1 MSVIKRWAHHI
12 CYIDPVD
19 RERRKSSC
27 IRFEEELPSDYAE
40 IEEKE
45 ISLSPEVVVE
55 TGNNFDVSGKTA
67 AAILTLAASA
77 ASATNNR
84 LKLRHVQSVNEKR
97 RYFEDNLAAIFM
109 GFVFVFLIC
118 HMPRLFLNIHELIV
132 MEGAMKCQM
141 YNQEPFSMWS
151 LILINV
157 SHLLLVLN
165 SSTNILVY
173 CFMSSKFRKECNKLY
188 LSCKKSSFCKRRK
201 NNSSSAYTMSP
212 RRNNTVPPASYNP
225 SPNKQYLKV
234 PTISNPLPSREPSS
248 NV

>member
-1 MSVIKRWAHHI
+1 M
-12 CYIDPVD
+12 
-19 RERRKSSC
+19 
-27 IRFEEELPSDYAE
+27 
-40 IEEKE
+40 
-45 ISLSPEVVVE
+45 
-55 TGNNFDVSGKTA
+55 TGNDYDVSGKTA

-132 MEGAMKCQM
+132 MEGAMRCQM
-141 YNQEPFSMWS
+141 YDHEPFSMWS

-157 SHLLLVLN
+157 SHFLLVLN

-173 CFMSSKFRKECNKLY
+173 CFMSSKFRKECNILY
-188 LSCKKSSFCKRRK
+188 LSCKRSSFCTRRK
-201 NNSSSAYTMSP
+201 NNLSSAYAMSP
-212 RRNNTVPPASYNP
+212 RRANTAPPASYTP
-225 SPNKQYLKV
+225 SQNKQYLKV
-234 PTISNPLPSREPSS
+234 PTQSNPLPTTHEPSS

>member
-1 MSVIKRWAHHI
+1 M
-12 CYIDPVD
+12 
-19 RERRKSSC
+19 
-27 IRFEEELPSDYAE
+27 
-40 IEEKE
+40 
-45 ISLSPEVVVE
+45 
-55 TGNNFDVSGKTA
+55 TGNDYDVTGKTA

-132 MEGAMKCQM
+132 MEGAMRCQM
-141 YNQEPFSMWS
+141 YDHEPFSMWS

-157 SHLLLVLN
+157 SHFLLVLN

-188 LSCKKSSFCKRRK
+188 LSCKKSSFCTRRK
-201 NNSSSAYTMSP
+201 NNLSSAYAMSP
-212 RRNNTVPPASYNP
+212 RRANTAPPATYTP
-225 SPNKQYLKV
+225 SQNKQYLKV
-234 PTISNPLPSREPSS
+234 PTQSNPLPATHEPSS